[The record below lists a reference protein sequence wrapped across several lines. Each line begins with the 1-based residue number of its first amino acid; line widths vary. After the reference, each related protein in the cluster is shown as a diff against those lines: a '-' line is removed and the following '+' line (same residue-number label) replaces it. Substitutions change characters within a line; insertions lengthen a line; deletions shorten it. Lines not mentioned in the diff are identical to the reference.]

1 LVLLLGL
8 GACAFGLVATVP
20 VAMVARIAG
29 VALPVDMVLS
39 GTLWHG
45 RAQIAG
51 HTATW
56 DLRPTASLTTA
67 SLATHLQIAGPGT
80 DVQGDVTLR
89 PGRITVAQLTGPAA
103 WPLLAAALPGLEIRC
118 DAVATLAMNDIAI
131 SAATRRARGQINVA
145 AGTCDR
151 VDGTVTGVAVPALLA
166 QIATDTDGITGVVT
180 AVADPATPLARA
192 TLTPSDRLQIT
203 IHRAGAAMVPGL
215 PNTADSQIDLPL
227 GLILP
232 Y

>member
-1 LVLLLGL
+1 M
-8 GACAFGLVATVP
+8 P

-29 VALPVDMVLS
+29 LVLPVDTVLS

-51 HTATW
+51 HVAAW
-56 DLRPTASLTTA
+56 DLQPMASLTTA
-67 SLATHLQIAGPGT
+67 SLVTRVQITGPGT

-89 PGRITVAQLTGPAA
+89 PGRVTVAQLNGPAA
-103 WPLLAAALPGLEIRC
+103 WPLLAAALPGLKIRC
-118 DAVATLAMNDIAI
+118 DAVATLAMNEIAI
-131 SAATRRARGQINVA
+131 SAAIRTARGQISVA

-151 VDGTVTGVAVPALLA
+151 LDGTVTGVAVPALVA
-166 QIATDTDGITGVVT
+166 QIATDTDGITGIVT

-192 TLTPSDRLQIT
+192 TLTPGDRLQIT